1 MKLMNSFFKKILL
14 INTVPD
20 ALKISIITSIAK
32 VDNSNREVD
41 LHPIFFRESSIS
53 STNSMSER

>member
-41 LHPIFFRESSIS
+41 LHPIFSSI
-53 STNSMSER
+53 